1 MSSIMRWRSGET
13 ASVVSSLMVVL
24 LLVGRG
30 TSPRR
35 QHTKHNLSV
44 KTPGS
49 SPCLDAGSQPY
60 RGSGLVHRPEAD
72 RIVRLTNDPR
82 SAFCRPATL
91 AHCPK
96 ADKALE
102 MPGTGHRQ
110 GYHTDPLVD
119 GNRRFIDEATSPS
132 RMLGASSSML
142 RGSRGS
148 WARRRGWRH
157 HWAWTLCRSAFPA
170 GGGRPEIVPYRP
182 KPRKVPC
189 RNS

>member
-60 RGSGLVHRPEAD
+60 RGSGLVPRPAAAFQTCRNQSLRARPKTVTHTTAAPAD
-72 RIVRLTNDPR
+72 RQAEI
-82 SAFCRPATL
+82 
-91 AHCPK
+91 
-96 ADKALE
+96 E
-102 MPGTGHRQ
+102 G
-110 GYHTDPLVD
+110 
-119 GNRRFIDEATSPS
+119 
-132 RMLGASSSML
+132 
-142 RGSRGS
+142 RGDS
-148 WARRRGWRH
+148 
-157 HWAWTLCRSAFPA
+157 A
-170 GGGRPEIVPYRP
+170 GGTSRLLGITF
-182 KPRKVPC
+182 
-189 RNS
+189 

>member
-60 RGSGLVHRPEAD
+60 RGSGLVPRPSPDIRLHGLPAEKRTPTEDASFEPQMPFKSLRFCLQRRPFSTPSPIYCVTDLFEAGFSTST
-72 RIVRLTNDPR
+72 RYTNAR
-82 SAFCRPATL
+82 KAT
-91 AHCPK
+91 
-96 ADKALE
+96 
-102 MPGTGHRQ
+102 
-110 GYHTDPLVD
+110 
-119 GNRRFIDEATSPS
+119 
-132 RMLGASSSML
+132 
-142 RGSRGS
+142 
-148 WARRRGWRH
+148 
-157 HWAWTLCRSAFPA
+157 
-170 GGGRPEIVPYRP
+170 
-182 KPRKVPC
+182 
-189 RNS
+189 